1 MDKLLVCLP
10 ENGAIPLFRNQRI
23 DQRNMRKES
32 TCFEE
37 FFAAFRLA
45 VIRIFYFY
53 STRSPIVSNVPSTPS
68 TSRRCLPSR
77 IRRPSGTNPDPFLS
91 RWSRFSS
98 RDRWRRMEDVI
109 GDRGAYVN
117 PRTRNDD
124 KKENRTSSIWPLM
137 PMGQTRRTSII

>member
-53 STRSPIVSNVPSTPS
+53 PTRSPIISNVPST
-68 TSRRCLPSR
+68 LPLRDDAFQVEFADLPEQTR
-77 IRRPSGTNPDPFLS
+77 IRF
-91 RWSRFSS
+91 S
-98 RDRWRRMEDVI
+98 RDGRGSAAETVGAAWRMSLVI
-109 GDRGAYVN
+109 EAL
-117 PRTRNDD
+117 T
-124 KKENRTSSIWPLM
+124 
-137 PMGQTRRTSII
+137 